1 MEVSSRPW
9 ETKTEAE
16 STGSADERPTGLS
29 SIDLTI
35 LVSPD
40 ISVRESHDIES
51 RVRERIMSER
61 RDAREVK
68 IHIHGVEP
76 GEMEEIK
83 KEKEMGGSD
92 FGRDGC

>member
-1 MEVSSRPW
+1 MP
-9 ETKTEAE
+9 
-16 STGSADERPTGLS
+16 GLS

-51 RVRERIMSER
+51 RVRERI
-61 RDAREVK
+61 
-68 IHIHGVEP
+68 HIHGVEP
-76 GEMEEIK
+76 GEMEVLQE
-83 KEKEMGGSD
+83 EKRQGGSD

>member
-1 MEVSSRPW
+1 MVDDPSKLIQTSQLTQALFGEP
-9 ETKTEAE
+9 
-16 STGSADERPTGLS
+16 PPGLS

-83 KEKEMGGSD
+83 KEKDVGGCD

>member
-1 MEVSSRPW
+1 MRPRNTW
-9 ETKTEAE
+9 SCDHKLISDT
-16 STGSADERPTGLS
+16 PVMPGLS

-61 RDAREVK
+61 KDAREVK

-76 GEMEEIK
+76 GEMEVLQE
-83 KEKEMGGSD
+83 EKRQGGSD